1 MSKKDHRR
9 LERQEMR
16 LKAKA
21 EMEQNL
27 PRFNIEFDDH
37 NLLPEYEEEPM

>member
-27 PRFNIEFDDH
+27 PRFTIEFDD
-37 NLLPEYEEEPM
+37 NSLVPEYEEEPM